1 MKSYEEMTNAVL
13 FRAKEEKAAQ
23 KHRRRKA
30 LAAAFCVCF
39 TGLAVFAGVVA
50 ARQPDM
56 EENRKTRISLFSV
69 TAYAAEQPLQMM
81 KGGTVPYNAV
91 LRIRD
96 IAGLSVSE
104 VQELQNTDKEY
115 ADRMAKHNPEKQG
128 ELNWSVTS
136 WRTDKTLVSTIYAG
150 SFYLTVDDYAQVRDV
165 SVTTTGIGDAS
176 INSVDYYEE
185 SLSDGVGITWFLSDE
200 GVDMIEKDPELKLSE
215 LTDTVTVT
223 VEFNDGTKEIAIIDI
238 TVDEEGQIYGTFQ
251 GANVA

>member
-1 MKSYEEMTNAVL
+1 M
-13 FRAKEEKAAQ
+13 
-23 KHRRRKA
+23 
-30 LAAAFCVCF
+30 
-39 TGLAVFAGVVA
+39 
-50 ARQPDM
+50 
-56 EENRKTRISLFSV
+56 
-69 TAYAAEQPLQMM
+69 
-81 KGGTVPYNAV
+81 
-91 LRIRD
+91 
-96 IAGLSVSE
+96 
-104 VQELQNTDKEY
+104 
-115 ADRMAKHNPEKQG
+115 
-128 ELNWSVTS
+128 TS